1 MRSRI
6 NGKWNCTIF
15 TLNLKKNQICVF
27 FESKLDYIVG
37 LFRRTIQ
44 NLSYH
49 KRVKVFQNWCY
60 GRYEEHILFQQSQFN
75 PSKIFLEKEFLYK
88 SHSGQLRKYARS
100 KRKGEILYRRPV
112 ETFGEVR
119 DADITCL
126 AKHDNDIFF
135 GRRNGR
141 VKILSTD
148 PNENDSIDETNVSSN
163 AYSEQRVEAVD
174 CSGDI
179 FATSTLQRAA
189 LWQRRYELDMP
200 YLEVVAELGDG
211 FKTIRLSPD
220 VGRLAMGKY
229 KDASRKGLHL
239 VDLAT

>member
-1 MRSRI
+1 MNYNDI
-6 NGKWNCTIF
+6 
-15 TLNLKKNQICVF
+15 LNF
-27 FESKLDYIVG
+27 
-37 LFRRTIQ
+37 RTIQ

-49 KRVKVFQNWCY
+49 KRVKVFQNWCH
-60 GRYEEHILFQQSQFN
+60 GRYEEHILFHQSQFN

-126 AKHDNDIFF
+126 TKSNGTVFI

-141 VKILSTD
+141 VKIISVD
-148 PNENDSIDETNVSSN
+148 ANANDSIDETNVSSKI
-163 AYSEQRVEAVD
+163 YSEQRVESVD
-174 CSGDI
+174 FSGDL
-179 FATSTLQRAA
+179 FATSTLHRAA
-189 LWQRRYELDMP
+189 LWQRQYELDMP
-200 YLEVVAELGDG
+200 YLDTVAELGEG
-211 FKTIRLSPD
+211 YKCIRLSPNVD
-220 VGRLAMGKY
+220 RLAMGKY

>member
-1 MRSRI
+1 M
-6 NGKWNCTIF
+6 
-15 TLNLKKNQICVF
+15 
-27 FESKLDYIVG
+27 KL
-37 LFRRTIQ
+37 
-44 NLSYH
+44 
-49 KRVKVFQNWCY
+49 FQNWCY

-126 AKHDNDIFF
+126 MKINNDVFI

-141 VKILSTD
+141 VKIISTD
-148 PNENDSIDETNVSSN
+148 PNENDSIDETNVSS
-163 AYSEQRVEAVD
+163 YSEQRVEAVD
-174 CSGDI
+174 FSGDL
-179 FATSTLQRAA
+179 FATATLQRAA

-200 YLEVVAELGDG
+200 YLEEVAELGDG
-211 FKTIRLSPD
+211 FKTIRLSPNID
-220 VGRLAMGKY
+220 RLAMGKY
-229 KDASRKGLHL
+229 KDLTRKGLHL